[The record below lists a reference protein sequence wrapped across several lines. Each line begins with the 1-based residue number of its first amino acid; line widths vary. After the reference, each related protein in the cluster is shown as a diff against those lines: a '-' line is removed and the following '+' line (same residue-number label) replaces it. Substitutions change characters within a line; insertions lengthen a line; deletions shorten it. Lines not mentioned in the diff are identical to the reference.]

1 MLKLSGLHFL
11 LTYQCIFEC
20 EHCFVWGSPSQG
32 GTFTLEQIRKV
43 LDQARDVSTIKSV
56 YFEGGEPFLYYP
68 ILVKG
73 IKLANQLGFK
83 TGIVTNGYWA
93 NSEKDAVEWLKPFK
107 GIVSDLSIS
116 SDLYHYDEKIS
127 KQSRNIKAAAGRLS
141 IPVGIISISQPGDE
155 ASSDGKIMYR
165 GRAAK
170 KLSVKAAQR
179 DWEQFTS
186 CLYEDLENPRRV
198 HVDAFG
204 NLHVCQGISIGNL
217 FKVSLK
223 EICNS
228 YKPHEHPIF
237 GPLLEKG
244 PMGLVGHYKIPH
256 KKTYADACHL
266 CYESRR
272 RLLKKFPSHLCPGQ
286 MYGVIPG

>member
-20 EHCFVWGSPSQG
+20 EHCFVWGSPAQG

-43 LDQARDVSTIKSV
+43 LNQASDVRTIKSI

-73 IKLANQLGFK
+73 IKLANRLGFK

-107 GIVSDLSIS
+107 GVVSDLSIS
-116 SDLYHYDEKIS
+116 SDLYHYDQKIS
-127 KQSRNIKAAAGRLS
+127 KQSQNIKAAAGRLD
-141 IPVGIISISQPGDE
+141 IPVGIISIAQPEDKDS
-155 ASSDGKIMYR
+155 ADGKIMYR
-165 GRAAK
+165 GRAAE
-170 KLSVKAAQR
+170 KLASKSTQQ
-179 DWEQFTS
+179 DWSKFTT
-186 CLYEDLENPRRV
+186 CPYEDLENPRRV
-198 HVDAFG
+198 HVDAYG
-204 NLHVCQGISIGNL
+204 NLHICQGISIGNL
-217 FKVSLK
+217 FKVPLK
-223 EICNS
+223 EICKA
-228 YKPHEHPIF
+228 YKPHEHPIV

-244 PMGLVGHYKIPH
+244 PAGLVGQYKIRH
-256 KKTYADACHL
+256 KAEYADACHL

-272 RLLKKFPSHLCPGQ
+272 RLLKQFPQSLCPTE
-286 MYGVIPG
+286 MYGI

>member
-20 EHCFVWGSPSQG
+20 EHCFVWGSPAQG

-43 LDQARDVSTIKSV
+43 LDQTRDVKTIKSI

-68 ILVKG
+68 ILVESV
-73 IKLANQLGFK
+73 KLAHRLGFK

-93 NSEKDAVEWLKPFK
+93 NSEDDAVEWLKPFK

-116 SDLYHYDEKIS
+116 SDLYHYEQKLS
-127 KQSRNIKAAAGRLS
+127 RQSQNIKAAAGRLG
-141 IPVGIISISQPGDE
+141 IPVGVLSIAQPEDE

-170 KLSVKAAQR
+170 KLSGKTAQH
-179 DWEQFTS
+179 DWEQFTA
-186 CLYEDLENPRRV
+186 CPYEDLENPRRV

-228 YKPHEHPIF
+228 YKPHEHPII

-244 PMGLVGHYKIPH
+244 PVGLAAHYKIRH
-256 KKTYADACHL
+256 KPEYADACHL

-272 RLLKKFPSHLCPGQ
+272 RLLKKFASYLCPGQ